1 MDSLVT
7 NDEVEREREEERVYE
22 CFGTMALR
30 AHAARRKF
38 ESSRERTPI
47 VGVLRER
54 EVTTRFEKRTITL
67 ITRARTTARG

>member
-1 MDSLVT
+1 MSSSEGRGWDLHVT
-7 NDEVEREREEERVYE
+7 NEEVERDIEEVRVYE

-30 AHAARRKF
+30 VHTARREF

-54 EVTTRFEKRTITL
+54 EVTTRY
-67 ITRARTTARG
+67 